1 MWMGTFVGV
10 PLTLL
15 QWGCHPHHVD
25 PTVIGC
31 NFLLGH
37 AIYDADRMT
46 SDVWDADRT
55 TTRIAAVAATGILA
69 SHEGTLWAAPLV
81 PLLHFGYTPLK
92 PLLLAPI
99 KPFFVAAMWAALVY
113 YVPLGIV
120 DSPSSSTIPDS
131 ITTPA
136 AIALSLATL
145 SHALDIVDID
155 EDRAQG
161 AMTPAVVMG
170 EEEAG
175 HYTIALALATLV
187 VYSQSPLHS
196 TLVDLLFLTT
206 VASSSKPVNSFDS
219 SSSTLTLT
227 ILGLLVAAAVKY
239 DAEALG
245 LLLQTTEVTHKF
257 AIEQTLDVVEW
268 AKTLPPPWKRRVLEI
283 TINLFKLG
291 DQVGSQIIHL
301 YEMALRG
308 EF

>member
-25 PTVIGC
+25 PVVIGC

-46 SDVWDADRT
+46 SDVWDVDRT
-55 TTRIAAVAATGILA
+55 TTRIAAVGATGILA

-92 PLLLAPI
+92 PVLLAPI

-113 YVPLGIV
+113 YVPLGIMDSSPPSV
-120 DSPSSSTIPDS
+120 DVVPTT

-136 AIALSLATL
+136 SIALCLATL
-145 SHALDIVDID
+145 SHVLDIVDIG
-155 EDRAQG
+155 EDQEQG

-187 VYSQSPLHS
+187 VYSHSPLHS
-196 TLVDLLFLTT
+196 TLVDLVFLTT
-206 VASSSKPVNSFDS
+206 VASLSSPS
-219 SSSTLTLT
+219 SVPFSITSIT
-227 ILGLLVAAAVKY
+227 ILGLLVAAVVKY

-245 LLLQTTEVTHKF
+245 FLLQTTEVTHKLV
-257 AIEQTLDVVEW
+257 IEQTLNVVEW
-268 AKTLPPPWKRRVLEI
+268 ARTLPPPWKRRVLEM
-283 TINLFKLG
+283 TIDLFKFG

-308 EF
+308 EL